1 MFKYILSFLIICIS
15 FSMNAQLTA
24 QEKLEQ
30 RKAEIQAQIR
40 ANEKLLQNVKK
51 QEKSVL
57 TVIGIK
63 DQKIR
68 LKENLIETNE
78 NQTKVLA
85 KNMTKNQME
94 INKLNKELDTLK
106 ADYAK
111 MIVKSYKS
119 RSQQSRAMFILS
131 SQNFLQ
137 AYKRAQY
144 MKQYSSYRKM
154 QGDEIIDKTNE
165 ISGVNKKLNIQKEDK
180 IKLIKENET
189 EKVALVKEKLEQ
201 VKIVNAIKKDKKKI
215 AVEIKKQQQE
225 TRQIDRQI
233 DRLIRDAIAEAN
245 RKAAAAAAKANP
257 TKVVTA
263 AETRATES
271 STKIVL
277 TPEGRIESDKFKN
290 NQGRLPWPVERG
302 AVTLKYGNQP
312 HPLYPSLVIHNS
324 GIEITTDQ
332 GANARAV
339 FDGEVTQVQV
349 VSPVNKAVIVKHG
362 DFFTVYQNLSKVF
375 VREGDKVSIKQ
386 SLGLIRTS
394 GDTGK
399 TVMKF
404 MISQNTTYSNPAS
417 WLSNM

>member
-1 MFKYILSFLIICIS
+1 MVCIS
-15 FSMNAQLTA
+15 FSMYAQPTA

-68 LKENLIETNE
+68 LKENLIDTNE
-78 NQTKVLA
+78 KQTKVLA
-85 KNMTKNQME
+85 NNMTKNQQE
-94 INKLNKELDTLK
+94 INQLNKELDTLK

-154 QGDEIIDKTNE
+154 QGIEIIDKTNQ
-165 ISGVNKKLNIQKEDK
+165 ISGVNKKLNVQKEDK

-263 AETRATES
+263 AETRAMES

-302 AVTLKYGNQP
+302 AVTLKFGNQP

-324 GIEITTDQ
+324 GVEITTDQ

-386 SLGLIRTS
+386 NLGLIRTS
-394 GDTGK
+394 GDTGR

-404 MISQNTTYSNPAS
+404 MISQNTTYSNPAN

>member
-1 MFKYILSFLIICIS
+1 
-15 FSMNAQLTA
+15 MNAQLTA

-85 KNMTKNQME
+85 SNMTKNQSQ

-165 ISGVNKKLNIQKEDK
+165 ISGVNVKLNQQKEVK

-332 GANARAV
+332 GSNARAV

>member
-1 MFKYILSFLIICIS
+1 MIKYILGLVLLLIPFLMSGQIS
-15 FSMNAQLTA
+15 Q

-40 ANEKLLQNVKK
+40 ANEKLLQSVKK

-57 TVIGIK
+57 NVIGIK
-63 DQKIR
+63 EQKIR

-94 INKLNKELDTLK
+94 INQLNKELDTLK

-119 RSQQSRAMFILS
+119 RSEQSRAMFILS
-131 SQNFLQ
+131 STSFLQ

-165 ISGVNKKLNIQKEDK
+165 ISGVNKKLNIQKEVK
-180 IKLIKENET
+180 IKLIKENVT
-189 EKVALVKEKLEQ
+189 EKIVLEKEKQEQ
-201 VKIVNAIKKDKKKI
+201 VKLVNSIKKDKKKI
-215 AVEIKKQQQE
+215 AVQIKQQQQE

-233 DRLIRDAIAEAN
+233 DKLIRDAIAEAN
-245 RKAAAAAAKANP
+245 RKAAEANRKANP
-257 TKVVTA
+257 GKIITI
-263 AETRATES
+263 AESKASES

-277 TPEGRIESDKFKN
+277 TPEGKIESDNFKN
-290 NQGRLPWPVERG
+290 NRGRLPWPVERG
-302 AVTLKYGNQP
+302 AVSLKFGDQP
-312 HPLYPSLVIHNS
+312 HPLFPSLIIHNS
-324 GIEITTDQ
+324 GVEITTDQ

-339 FDGEVTQVQV
+339 FAGEVTQVQV
-349 VSPVNKAVIVKHG
+349 VSPINKAVIIKHG

-386 SLGLIRTS
+386 NLGQVRTS

-404 MISQNTTYSNPAS
+404 MISQNTTYANPAS